1 MKFAFRIIIINMCM
15 TRKPFKILCIDGGG
29 IKGLFSAQVLK
40 KFEEA
45 FGTIISDQFD
55 LICGTSTGG
64 IIALA
69 ASAKIPMSDVVR
81 FYKEKGPII
90 FAQKKK
96 KGCLGRI
103 MLELKQICY
112 KGKYDNTELKKA
124 LIEVFGDKKIS
135 ESSNLLCIPAF
146 DIINATPRVFKKDY
160 NKFTEDNRKTYVD
173 VALATSAAPTY
184 LPIHNIESSQYVD
197 GGVWANNPS
206 LVGLMEFLY
215 QFTEDERFDGVDIL
229 SISSLELPQGG
240 IFRCVN
246 NSFLDWKS
254 NLVEL
259 FSIGQAKN
267 MDRLFQFLDGKLK
280 FPMHYVR
287 VANTSP
293 SAQQVKVISLDNAS
307 KESLKI
313 LQSIGESTAIK
324 AKMKDEVANFFRTGK
339 TI

>member
-1 MKFAFRIIIINMCM
+1 M
-15 TRKPFKILCIDGGG
+15 RKPFKILCIDGGG
-29 IKGLFSAQVLK
+29 IKGLFSAQVLA
-40 KFEEA
+40 KFEDV
-45 FGTIISDQFD
+45 FNTSISDQFD

-69 ASAKIPMSDVVR
+69 ASANIPMLDVVR
-81 FYKEKGPII
+81 FYKEKGPLI

-96 KGCLGRI
+96 GWFGRKI
-103 MLELKQICY
+103 LCLKQILY
-112 KGKYDNTELKKA
+112 KGKYDNAELKKA
-124 LIEVFGDKKIS
+124 LVEVFGNKKIS

-146 DIINATPRVFKKDY
+146 DIIRATPRVFKKDY
-160 NKFTEDNRKTYVD
+160 NKFTEDNRKTYID

-184 LPIHNIESSQYVD
+184 LPIHNLESSQYVD

-215 QFTEDERFDGVDIL
+215 QFAEDERFNGVDIL
-229 SISSLELPQGG
+229 SISSLELPQGST
-240 IFRCVN
+240 FRCVN

-254 NLVEL
+254 DLIDL

-267 MDRLFQFLDGKLK
+267 MDKLFQFLDGKFK

-293 SAQQVKVISLDNAS
+293 SPEQIKLIDMDNAS
-307 KESLKI
+307 KESLEI
-313 LQSIGESTAIK
+313 LQSIGESTAIN
-324 AKMKDEVANFFRTGK
+324 AKMREEVEIFFTTGK

>member
-1 MKFAFRIIIINMCM
+1 M
-15 TRKPFKILCIDGGG
+15 RKPFKILCIDGGG
-29 IKGLFSAQVLK
+29 IKGLFSAQVLA
-40 KFEEA
+40 KFENV
-45 FGTIISDQFD
+45 FKTNISDQFD

-90 FAQKKK
+90 FAQKR
-96 KGCLGRI
+96 KGFVGQIFLRF
-103 MLELKQICY
+103 KQLCF
-112 KGKYDNTELKKA
+112 KGKYDNKELKKA
-124 LIEVFGDKKIS
+124 LIEVFGSKKIS

-146 DIINATPRVFKKDY
+146 DIIQANPRVFKKDY

-184 LPIHNIESSQYVD
+184 LPIHRIESSQYVD

-215 QFTEDERFDGVDIL
+215 QFADDERFDGVDIL
-229 SISSLELPQGG
+229 SISSLEIPQGNV
-240 IFRCVN
+240 FKRVN
-246 NSFLDWKS
+246 RSFLDWGS
-254 NLVEL
+254 GLVDL

-267 MDRLFQFLDGKLK
+267 INKLFEFLNGKFK
-280 FPMHYVR
+280 FQMHYVR
-287 VANTSP
+287 VANVSP
-293 SAQQVKVISLDNAS
+293 SPEQIKKLDMDNAS
-307 KESLKI
+307 EESLEI
-313 LQSIGESTAIK
+313 LQSIGDATAVNT
-324 AKMKDEVANFFRTGK
+324 KMKKEIEKFFTTGK

>member
-1 MKFAFRIIIINMCM
+1 MK
-15 TRKPFKILCIDGGG
+15 KPFKILCIDGGG
-29 IKGLFSAQVLK
+29 IKGLFSAQVLA
-40 KFEEA
+40 KFEEVYN
-45 FGTIISDQFD
+45 TSLSDQFD

-90 FAQKKK
+90 FAEKK
-96 KGCLGRI
+96 KGFLGCMNLIFR
-103 MLELKQICY
+103 QICY
-112 KGKYDNTELKKA
+112 KGKYDNKELKKA
-124 LIEVFGDKKIS
+124 LVEVFGNKKIA

-146 DIINATPRVFKKDY
+146 DIIHATPRVFKKDY

-184 LPIHNIESSQYVD
+184 LPIHNIESNQYVD

-215 QFTEDERFDGVDIL
+215 QFAEDDRFNGVDIL
-229 SISSLELPQGG
+229 SISSLEMPQGRMHG
-240 IFRCVN
+240 SA
-246 NSFLDWKS
+246 NSSILDWKGD
-254 NLVEL
+254 LVDL

-267 MDRLFQFLDGKLK
+267 IEKLFQFLDGKFN

-287 VANTSP
+287 VTNTAPSP
-293 SAQQVKVISLDNAS
+293 AQIEKISMDNAS
-307 KESLKI
+307 EESLKI
-313 LQSIGESTAIK
+313 LQSIGESTAVN
-324 AKMKDEVANFFRTGK
+324 AKMRVEVENFFKTGK
-339 TI
+339 TL

>member
-1 MKFAFRIIIINMCM
+1 M
-15 TRKPFKILCIDGGG
+15 RKPFKILSIDGGG
-29 IKGLFSAQVLK
+29 IKGLFSAQVLA
-40 KFEEA
+40 KFETV
-45 FGTIISDQFD
+45 FKTYISDQFD

-69 ASAKIPMSDVVR
+69 ASAQIPMSDVVR

-96 KGCLGRI
+96 GYWGRKF
-103 MLELKQICY
+103 LKFKQICY
-112 KGKYDNTELKKA
+112 KGKYDNKELKKA
-124 LIEVFGDKKIS
+124 LVEVFGNRKIS

-146 DIINATPRVFKKDY
+146 DIIQATPRVFKKDY

-184 LPIHNIESSQYVD
+184 LPIYNMESSQYVD

-215 QFTEDERFDGVDIL
+215 QFSEDERFDGVDIL
-229 SISSLELPQGG
+229 SISSLELPQGNM
-240 IFRCVN
+240 FKCVN
-246 NSFLDWKS
+246 SSFLDWGS
-254 NLVEL
+254 GLVEL
-259 FSIGQAKN
+259 FSIGQARNIDK
-267 MDRLFQFLDGKLK
+267 LFQFLNGKFK

-287 VANTSP
+287 VVNASP
-293 SAQQVKVISLDNAS
+293 SLEQIKEIDMDNAS
-307 KESLKI
+307 KRSLEI
-313 LQSIGESTAIK
+313 LQSIGDATAVN
-324 AKMKDEVANFFRTGK
+324 AKMKNEIERFFTTGK